1 MDYSRYS
8 IQELQESLSSID
20 KDAYPDRYQKLLA
33 EFESRKEEVEQ
44 HQEDEEEKFYVTVNS
59 RLNILAWLQLITCL
73 GFIYAGVTKLHDQ
86 FTFFNL
92 AIFLGT
98 TALNGMA
105 GYLLLKRIK
114 LGLHLSFFNQ
124 IAQLLAFNL
133 GFIYY
138 SYSGLGHL
146 MVVIQNG
153 ISFKASIL
161 SPSFQFLWG
170 SDLGLGVGLDLV
182 ALFFIYLLN
191 TCRYDGQ
198 IWKS

>member
-8 IQELQESLSSID
+8 IQELQESLNSID
-20 KDAYPDRYQKLLA
+20 EDAYPDRYQKLLA
-33 EFESRKEEVEQ
+33 EFEARKEEVEQ
-44 HQEDEEEKFYVTVNS
+44 HREDEEEKFYVTVNS
-59 RLNILAWLQLITCL
+59 RLNILAWLQIITCL
-73 GFIYAGVTKLHDQ
+73 GFIYAGVTNLFDQ

-98 TALNGMA
+98 SVLNGLA

-114 LGLHLSFFNQ
+114 LGFHLSFFNQ
-124 IAQLLAFNL
+124 IAQLFAFNL

-138 SYSGLGHL
+138 SYSGLGYL
-146 MVVIQNG
+146 MVVIQDG
-153 ISFKASIL
+153 IALKASTL

-170 SDLGLGVGLDLV
+170 SNLGLGVGLDLV

-191 TCRYDGQ
+191 TCRNDDQ

>member
-20 KDAYPDRYQKLLA
+20 KEAYTDRYQKLLA

-73 GFIYAGVTKLHDQ
+73 GFIHAGVTKLHDQ

-114 LGLHLSFFNQ
+114 QGLHLSFFNQ

>member
-20 KDAYPDRYQKLLA
+20 KEAYPDNYQKLLS
-33 EFESRKEEVEQ
+33 EFESRKDEVEQ
-44 HQEDEEEKFYVTVNS
+44 HRQDKEREFYITVNS
-59 RLNILAWLQLITCL
+59 RLNILAWLQIITCI
-73 GFIYAGVTKLHDQ
+73 GFLYAGISGLLEQ
-86 FTFFNL
+86 FTLFTF

-98 TALNGMA
+98 STLNGAA
-105 GYLLLKRIK
+105 GFLLLKRVK

-124 IAQLLAFNL
+124 IAQLFAFNL

-146 MVVIQNG
+146 MVVLQDG
-153 ISFKASIL
+153 VALKASIL

-170 SDLGLGVGLDLV
+170 SNLGFGIGLDLV

-191 TCRYDGQ
+191 TCRNENE
-198 IWKS
+198 IWRS